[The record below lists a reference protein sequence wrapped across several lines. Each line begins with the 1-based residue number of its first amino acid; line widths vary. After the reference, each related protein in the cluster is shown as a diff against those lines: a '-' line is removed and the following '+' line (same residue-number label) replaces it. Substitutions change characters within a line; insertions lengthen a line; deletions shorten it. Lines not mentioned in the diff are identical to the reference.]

1 VTTIGISL
9 EIPEPYASQ
18 LRSRRASYGDP
29 QAEFVPTHVTLLPPT
44 EVDPE
49 ALAEIEEH
57 LAKVAGESLPFRMR
71 LGGTGT
77 FLPISPVVFVQI
89 AQGITQCVALESK
102 VRSGVLD
109 RELHFPYHPHVTV
122 AHDLD
127 EDTLEFAMQDLA
139 GYQAEFGLDRL
150 KLYEQCVSGSWRV
163 LREFP
168 FGYHG
173 SAQSRGSHGGNAGRR
188 S

>member
-1 VTTIGISL
+1 MTTIGISL
-9 EIPEPYASQ
+9 EIPEPHGSR

-44 EVDPE
+44 EVDPQT
-49 ALAEIEEH
+49 LPEIEEH
-57 LAKVAGESLPFRMR
+57 LAKVAAESAPFSMH

-89 AQGITQCVALESK
+89 AQGITEVVALESK

-127 EDTLEFAMQDLA
+127 EEQLEFAMQDLA
-139 GYQAEFGLDRL
+139 DYHAEFGLDRL
-150 KLYEQCVSGSWRV
+150 KLYEQCPEGSWRV
-163 LREFP
+163 LREFRFDLP
-168 FGYHG
+168 D
-173 SAQSRGSHGGNAGRR
+173 
-188 S
+188 

>member
-9 EIPEPYASQ
+9 EIPEPHGGV

-29 QAEFVPTHVTLLPPT
+29 HAEFVPTHVTLLPPT
-44 EVDPE
+44 EVDAQTLP
-49 ALAEIEEH
+49 EIEEH
-57 LAKVAGESLPFRMR
+57 LAKVAAESAPFRMR

-77 FLPISPVVFVQI
+77 FLPISPVTFVQI
-89 AQGITQCVALESK
+89 SQGITQVDALESK

-109 RELHFPYHPHVTV
+109 RVLQFPYHPHVTV
-122 AHDLD
+122 AHGLD
-127 EDTLEFAMQDLA
+127 EEKLEFAMQDLA

-150 KLYEQCVSGSWRV
+150 KLYEQSPGGHWQV

-168 FGYHG
+168 FGMK
-173 SAQSRGSHGGNAGRR
+173 R
-188 S
+188 

>member
-9 EIPEPYASQ
+9 EIPEPYGTQ

-49 ALAEIEEH
+49 ALPEIGDH
-57 LAKVAGESLPFRMR
+57 LAKVAGAVAPFRMR

-77 FLPISPVVFVQI
+77 FLPTSPVVFVQI
-89 AQGITQCVALESK
+89 AQGLTECAALEAR
-102 VRSGVLD
+102 VRDGVLD
-109 RELHFPYHPHVTV
+109 RELQFPYHPHVTV

-127 EDTLEFAMQDLA
+127 EPRLEFAMRDLA
-139 GYQAEFGLDRL
+139 DYQAEFGLDRL
-150 KLYEQCVSGSWRV
+150 KLYEQCSSGSWRV

-168 FGYHG
+168 FE
-173 SAQSRGSHGGNAGRR
+173 ADDED
-188 S
+188 

>member
-1 VTTIGISL
+1 MTTIGISL
-9 EIPEPYASQ
+9 EIPEPYGSA
-18 LRSRRASYGDP
+18 LRARRASYGDP

-49 ALAEIEEH
+49 VLGEIEEH
-57 LAKVAGESLPFRMR
+57 LGEVAAGFSPFLMR

-89 AQGITQCVALESK
+89 AQGITQCANLEAK

-109 RELHFPYHPHVTV
+109 RALQFPYHPHVTV

-127 EDTLEFAMQDLA
+127 VPMLEYAMTDLA
-139 GYQAEFGLDRL
+139 DYHTEFVIDRL
-150 KLYEQCVSGSWRV
+150 RLYEQCPSGGWRV

-168 FGYHG
+168 FGRE
-173 SAQSRGSHGGNAGRR
+173 QRGRAPERGAA
-188 S
+188 

>member
-1 VTTIGISL
+1 MTTIGISL
-9 EIPEPYASQ
+9 EIPEPYGSQ

-44 EVDPE
+44 DVDPRT
-49 ALAEIEEH
+49 LPEIGDH
-57 LAKVAGESLPFRMR
+57 LAKVAAETMPFRMR

-89 AQGITQCVALESK
+89 AQGITQVVAIESK

-122 AHDLD
+122 AHGLD
-127 EDTLEFAMQDLA
+127 EERLEFAMKDLA

-150 KLYEQCVSGSWRV
+150 KLYEQCESGGSWQI

-168 FGYHG
+168 FGPH
-173 SAQSRGSHGGNAGRR
+173 SPLA
-188 S
+188 

>member
-1 VTTIGISL
+1 MTIIGISL
-9 EIPEPYASQ
+9 EIPEPHGSM

-44 EVDPE
+44 EVDPRT
-49 ALAEIEEH
+49 LPEIEEH
-57 LAKVAGESLPFRMR
+57 LAKVAAESTPFRMR

-89 AQGITQCVALESK
+89 AQGITQVVAIESK

-109 RELHFPYHPHVTV
+109 RELQFPYHPHVTV

-127 EDTLEFAMQDLA
+127 EERLEFAMRDLA
-139 GYQAEFGLDRL
+139 GYQAEFGVDRL
-150 KLYEQCVSGSWRV
+150 KLYEQRSSGSWQV

-168 FGYHG
+168 FVAH
-173 SAQSRGSHGGNAGRR
+173 RR
-188 S
+188 SAA

>member
-9 EIPEPYASQ
+9 EIPEPYGSA
-18 LRSRRASYGDP
+18 LRSRRAAYGDP

-44 EVDPE
+44 EVDP
-49 ALAEIEEH
+49 ASFPEIDEH
-57 LAKVAGESLPFRMR
+57 LAKVARESEPFLMR

-89 AQGITQCVALESK
+89 THGIRKCVALESK

-109 RELHFPYHPHVTV
+109 RELQFSYYPHVTV

-127 EDTLEFAMQDLA
+127 EETLEFAMRDLA
-139 GYQAEFGLDRL
+139 GFHAEFRVYEVR
-150 KLYEQCVSGSWRV
+150 LYEQRPEGDWRV

-168 FGYHG
+168 FGR
-173 SAQSRGSHGGNAGRR
+173 AD
-188 S
+188 

>member
-1 VTTIGISL
+1 MTTIGISL
-9 EIPEPYASQ
+9 EIPDPYGSQ

-49 ALAEIEEH
+49 ALAEIGEH
-57 LAKVAGESLPFRMR
+57 LAKVAAESTPFRMR

-89 AQGITQCVALESK
+89 AQGITQVVELESK

-109 RELHFPYHPHVTV
+109 RTLQFPYHPHVTV
-122 AHDLD
+122 AHGLD
-127 EDTLEFAMQDLA
+127 EERLEFAMKDLA

-150 KLYEQCVSGSWRV
+150 KLYEQRPAGDWQV

-168 FGYHG
+168 FGP
-173 SAQSRGSHGGNAGRR
+173 RG
-188 S
+188 

>member
-9 EIPEPYASQ
+9 EIPEPYGTE

-49 ALAEIEEH
+49 ALPEIGEH
-57 LAKVAGESLPFRMR
+57 LAKVAGATAPFRMR

-77 FLPISPVVFVQI
+77 FLPTSPVVFVQV
-89 AQGITQCVALESK
+89 AQGLTQCVALESK
-102 VRSGVLD
+102 VRDGVLD
-109 RELHFPYHPHVTV
+109 RELQFPYHPHVTV

-127 EDTLEFAMQDLA
+127 EPRLEFAMRDLA
-139 GYQAEFGLDRL
+139 GYRAEFDLDRL
-150 KLYEQCVSGSWRV
+150 KLYEQCSTGSWRV

-168 FGYHG
+168 FE
-173 SAQSRGSHGGNAGRR
+173 ADDED
-188 S
+188 